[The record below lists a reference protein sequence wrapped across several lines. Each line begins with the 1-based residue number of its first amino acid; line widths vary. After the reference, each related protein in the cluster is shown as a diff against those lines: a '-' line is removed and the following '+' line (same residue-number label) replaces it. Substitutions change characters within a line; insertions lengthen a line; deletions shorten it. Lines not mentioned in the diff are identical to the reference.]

1 MKAEK
6 KAKLRQQSDSKK
18 IGESIRTINIIN
30 LIVICGGFALYILN
44 LSPLT
49 TKIGQA
55 LVFAG
60 AFAVILTIVFQM
72 LMASKMKQRK

>member
-6 KAKLRQQSDSKK
+6 KEKLRNQSDSKK
-18 IGESIRTINIIN
+18 IGETVRTINIIN
-30 LIVICGGFALYILN
+30 LVVICGGFALYLLN

-55 LVFAG
+55 LIFAG
-60 AFAVILTIVFQM
+60 AFAVVLTIVFQM
-72 LMASKMKQRK
+72 LAASKMKQRR